1 MLRELW
7 QDSRY
12 GVRMLLKQPGFTS
25 IAVLTLALG
34 IGANTAIYSLMDK
47 LIVRS
52 LPIKEPATL
61 VLLQGKALSDSQF
74 ETFFLTEFSWADY
87 LDYRAKNRVFTD
99 LTAMSQSPVNLG
111 SGDQMERVRAE
122 LVSDNYF
129 ETLGVRPSLGRDFL
143 PDENKSPGAHP
154 VAMISY
160 SLWRSRFGGDPKVV
174 GQTVQLNESSY
185 TIIGVAPSSF
195 KGLEVESPV
204 DVWVPAMMRSQIAQM
219 RPEDDDWVGNRGAAV
234 FKLLGRLKPGSTKE
248 GAQAAMDTLARQVR
262 DSYLPKKDE
271 RQFFNLS
278 QMMLVPA
285 GKGISPLR
293 DKISGTLELL
303 FAVVGLILII
313 ACANVANLLLAR
325 SASRRKEIAIRLA
338 LGAGRVRLVRQLLTE
353 SMILAAAGGAAGM
366 LLAPWLSGLPL
377 FYQAGPEAAGAVL
390 DHSINWRVAAFTLL
404 VASLTGLLFGL
415 LPALQA
421 SRPDLIP
428 AIKEEGASQADRSS
442 FNLSR
447 RALIIAQV
455 ALSMVVLVSAGLFL
469 RSLGRLL
476 AIDPG
481 FSPEK
486 VLVAELELPMSK
498 YNTERSQDFYRR
510 LLERLKAL
518 PGVES
523 VATANYTPLGGT
535 VSLAKILVEGQA
547 ANAGELPTAF
557 NYTVSAGYHELMGIR
572 LLQGRGFT
580 AEDRKGAPNVAIVNE
595 ALARR
600 FFPGG
605 NALGKKISL
614 GVGEPW
620 MEIVGV
626 TRDVK
631 SLGLILDRTD
641 LQLDLPVE
649 QHDISNPQRVLVRA
663 RHDAAD
669 LLASVRR
676 EVRAFDPGLSFFK
689 TKTLKDDLL
698 ANISTQRM
706 LAGLISLFGAL
717 ALLLASIGLY
727 GVIAY
732 SVSHRTREIGI
743 RMALGA
749 QAGDVLKLVMR
760 EGLLL
765 IAIGLSIGLASAWG
779 ATRLIKGYL
788 YSVSASDPLT
798 FIAIA
803 VLLIIVTSLACWI
816 PARRAAKVDPMIAL
830 RYE

>member
-7 QDSRY
+7 QDSRHS
-12 GVRMLLKQPGFTS
+12 VRMMLKQPGFTS

-34 IGANTAIYSLMDK
+34 IGANTAIFSLMDK

-52 LPIKEPATL
+52 LPIKEPSEL
-61 VLLQGKALSDSQF
+61 VLLQGMASSDSQF
-74 ETFFLTEFSWADY
+74 KTFYLTEFSWADY
-87 LDYRAKNRVFTD
+87 LDYRAKNQVFSN
-99 LTAMSQSPVNLG
+99 LTAMSQASVNLG

-143 PDENKSPGAHP
+143 PDENKTPGAHP

-185 TIIGVAPSSF
+185 TIIGVASSSF

-204 DVWVPAMMRSQIAQM
+204 DVWIPAMMRSQIAQL
-219 RPEDDDWVGNRGAAV
+219 RPEDENWVGNRAVAV
-234 FKLLGRLKPGSTKE
+234 FKLLGRLKPGMTKE
-248 GAQAAMDTLARQVR
+248 GAQLAMDTLARQVR
-262 DSYLPKKDE
+262 DSWVPRSDE
-271 RQFFNLS
+271 TPFFTLS
-278 QMMLVPA
+278 QMTLVPA
-285 GKGISPLR
+285 GKGISRLR
-293 DKISGTLELL
+293 DKMRSTLEQL

-325 SASRRKEIAIRLA
+325 SASRRKEISIRLA
-338 LGAGRVRLVRQLLTE
+338 LGAGRARLVRQLLTE

-377 FYQAGPEAAGAVL
+377 FYQASPEAAGAVL
-390 DHSINWRVAAFTLL
+390 DHSVNWRVAAFTLL

-421 SRPDLIP
+421 SRPDLIT

-447 RALIIAQV
+447 RGLIIAQV
-455 ALSMVVLVSAGLFL
+455 ALSMVVLVSAGLYL
-469 RSLGRLL
+469 RSLSRLL

-486 VLVAELELPMSK
+486 VLVAEFELPMTK
-498 YNTERSQDFYRR
+498 YDTERSQDFYWR
-510 LLERLKAL
+510 LLERLRAL

-523 VATANYTPLGGT
+523 VATANYTPLGGK
-535 VSLAKILVEGQA
+535 VSLAEILVEGQS
-547 ANAGELPTAF
+547 ANADQLPTAF

-605 NALGKKISL
+605 NALGKKVSL

-641 LQLDLPVE
+641 IQLDLPVE
-649 QHDISNPQRVLVRA
+649 QHNISNPLRVLVRT

-689 TKTLKDDLL
+689 TTTLKDDLL
-698 ANISTQRM
+698 ANISEQRM
-706 LAGLISLFGAL
+706 LAVLISLFGGL
-717 ALLLASIGLY
+717 ALLLASVGLY

-749 QAGDVLKLVMR
+749 QTADVLKLVMR

-765 IAIGLSIGLASAWG
+765 VAIGLMIGLASAWA

-830 RYE
+830 RHE